1 MKIYLTRHSK
11 TLWNQEKRLQGWQ
24 DSPLTAEG
32 IEDAKLLKARITELK
47 IDYCYSSPI
56 ERAKA
61 TSEILFDHFLVDKRL
76 KEMNFGKYEGCLIN
90 ELLNDPIYN
99 RLWNLP
105 DDDVSTPGG
114 ETYHEVQ
121 MRLKDFFNDITIN
134 LKSGTKNFPAKI
146 LYTDDITLD
155 YQAVKRNVEKDDL
168 WDIIA
173 EELLKYDEAQ
183 IIYSERGAKI
193 VIDANDKKVN
203 MRHEDVT
210 KEINKTS
217 VVQTGREYVV
227 NPALAK
233 DLLEEI
239 GILAKNGK
247 IKNDKI
253 RKYNQIDYFVE
264 LMQGVLKEIGDRDEY
279 VIFDAAC
286 GKSYLSF
293 VMNFYLKEILKKK
306 CHFIGVDYSETVIE
320 ASKRMAKNLGYNN
333 MEFIKADLTEYTPPI
348 RPDIVVSLHAC
359 DTATDMALALGIR
372 AKSRAI
378 VSVPCCHKD
387 ILKQYSYE
395 PFEAITKHGI
405 LKARLADTL
414 TDGLRAAYLESVG
427 YKVSMIEYIS
437 PLETPKNIMIRAVYT
452 GKKNEKSK
460 QDFEN
465 LKEMLNVKPTIE
477 RFCRKGEI

>member
-1 MKIYLTRHSK
+1 MNKKTVSK
-11 TLWNQEKRLQGWQ
+11 VN
-24 DSPLTAEG
+24 
-32 IEDAKLLKARITELK
+32 
-47 IDYCYSSPI
+47 
-56 ERAKA
+56 
-61 TSEILFDHFLVDKRL
+61 LFFGGLVSRM
-76 KEMNFGKYEGCLIN
+76 EEN
-90 ELLNDPIYN
+90 
-99 RLWNLP
+99 
-105 DDDVSTPGG
+105 
-114 ETYHEVQ
+114 
-121 MRLKDFFNDITIN
+121 KDFFNDITIN

-155 YQAVKRNVEKDDL
+155 YQAIKRNVEKDGL

-465 LKEMLNVKPTIE
+465 LKEMLNVKPAIE

>member
-1 MKIYLTRHSK
+1 MNKKTVSK
-11 TLWNQEKRLQGWQ
+11 VN
-24 DSPLTAEG
+24 
-32 IEDAKLLKARITELK
+32 
-47 IDYCYSSPI
+47 
-56 ERAKA
+56 
-61 TSEILFDHFLVDKRL
+61 LFFGGLVSRM
-76 KEMNFGKYEGCLIN
+76 EEN
-90 ELLNDPIYN
+90 
-99 RLWNLP
+99 
-105 DDDVSTPGG
+105 
-114 ETYHEVQ
+114 
-121 MRLKDFFNDITIN
+121 KDFFNDITIN

-155 YQAVKRNVEKDDL
+155 YQAVKRNVEKDGL

-306 CHFIGVDYSETVIE
+306 RQSEWLKI
-320 ASKRMAKNLGYNN
+320 S
-333 MEFIKADLTEYTPPI
+333 
-348 RPDIVVSLHAC
+348 
-359 DTATDMALALGIR
+359 DTTIW
-372 AKSRAI
+372 S
-378 VSVPCCHKD
+378 S
-387 ILKQYSYE
+387 S
-395 PFEAITKHGI
+395 
-405 LKARLADTL
+405 
-414 TDGLRAAYLESVG
+414 
-427 YKVSMIEYIS
+427 
-437 PLETPKNIMIRAVYT
+437 
-452 GKKNEKSK
+452 
-460 QDFEN
+460 
-465 LKEMLNVKPTIE
+465 KPTLRSIH
-477 RFCRKGEI
+477 RL

>member
-1 MKIYLTRHSK
+1 MNKKTISK
-11 TLWNQEKRLQGWQ
+11 T
-24 DSPLTAEG
+24 S
-32 IEDAKLLKARITELK
+32 
-47 IDYCYSSPI
+47 
-56 ERAKA
+56 
-61 TSEILFDHFLVDKRL
+61 LFFS
-76 KEMNFGKYEGCLIN
+76 GLISRMEEN
-90 ELLNDPIYN
+90 
-99 RLWNLP
+99 
-105 DDDVSTPGG
+105 
-114 ETYHEVQ
+114 
-121 MRLKDFFNDITIN
+121 KDFFTDITIDF
-134 LKSGTKNFPAKI
+134 KSGTKNFPAKI
-146 LYTDDITLD
+146 LYGDSITLD
-155 YQAVKRNVEKDDL
+155 YQAVKRDVSRDEI
-168 WDIIA
+168 WEIIA
-173 EELLKYDEAQ
+173 EEMQKYESAR
-183 IIYSERGAKI
+183 IIYSERGARI
-193 VIDANDKKVN
+193 VIESDDKRVN

-210 KEINKTS
+210 AEVNRTS

-233 DLLEEI
+233 DLLTEI

-264 LMQGVLKEIGDRDEY
+264 LMQGVLKEIGERDEY

-293 VMNFYLKEILKKK
+293 VMNFYMREILKKK
-306 CHFIGVDYSETVIE
+306 CRFIGVDYSETVIE

-333 MEFIKADLTEYTPPI
+333 MEFVKADLTEYTPSI

-372 AKSRAI
+372 AGSRAI

-395 PFEAITKHGI
+395 PFEAITRHGI

-414 TDGLRAAYLESVG
+414 TDGIRAAYLESVG

-452 GKKNEKSK
+452 GKKNEKSR
-460 QDFEN
+460 QDYES
-465 LKEMLNVKPTIE
+465 LKTMLNVKPAIE
-477 RFCRKGEI
+477 RFLEE

>member
-1 MKIYLTRHSK
+1 MNKITVQK
-11 TLWNQEKRLQGWQ
+11 TNLFFTGLLSRMEEN
-24 DSPLTAEG
+24 
-32 IEDAKLLKARITELK
+32 KL
-47 IDYCYSSPI
+47 
-56 ERAKA
+56 
-61 TSEILFDHFLVDKRL
+61 
-76 KEMNFGKYEGCLIN
+76 
-90 ELLNDPIYN
+90 
-99 RLWNLP
+99 
-105 DDDVSTPGG
+105 
-114 ETYHEVQ
+114 
-121 MRLKDFFNDITIN
+121 FFNDITIN
-134 LKSGTKNFPAKI
+134 FKSGTKDFPAKI
-146 LYTDDITLD
+146 LYGDEITID
-155 YQAVKRNVEKDDL
+155 YQAVKRAVEHNEI

-173 EELLKYDEAQ
+173 EEMLKYDSAQ

-193 VIDANDKKVN
+193 VIDASDKRVN

-210 KEINKTS
+210 AEVSKTS

-233 DLLEEI
+233 DLLTEI

-264 LMQGVLKEIGDRDEY
+264 LMQGVLKEIGERDEY
-279 VIFDAAC
+279 VILDAAC

-293 VMNFYLKEILKKK
+293 VLNFYMREILKKR
-306 CHFIGVDYSETVIE
+306 CRFIGVDYSETVIT
-320 ASKRMAKNLGYNN
+320 ASKRIAKNLGYNN
-333 MEFIKADLTEYTPPI
+333 MEFIQADLTEYTPSV
-348 RPDIVVSLHAC
+348 RPDIVISLHAC

-387 ILKQYSYE
+387 ILKQYAYA
-395 PFEAITKHGI
+395 PFEAITRHGI

-414 TDGLRAAYLESVG
+414 TDGIRAAYLESVG

-452 GKKNEKSK
+452 GRKNEKSAK
-460 QDFEN
+460 DYNN
-465 LKEMLNVKPTIE
+465 LKEMLNVKPAIE
-477 RFCRKGEI
+477 RFLRR

>member
-1 MKIYLTRHSK
+1 MNKKTISK
-11 TLWNQEKRLQGWQ
+11 T
-24 DSPLTAEG
+24 S
-32 IEDAKLLKARITELK
+32 
-47 IDYCYSSPI
+47 
-56 ERAKA
+56 
-61 TSEILFDHFLVDKRL
+61 LFFS
-76 KEMNFGKYEGCLIN
+76 GLISRM
-90 ELLNDPIYN
+90 EEN
-99 RLWNLP
+99 R
-105 DDDVSTPGG
+105 
-114 ETYHEVQ
+114 
-121 MRLKDFFNDITIN
+121 DFFTDITIDF
-134 LKSGTKNFPAKI
+134 KSGTKTFPAQI
-146 LYTDDITLD
+146 LYGDSITLD
-155 YQAVKRNVEKDDL
+155 YQAIKRIVSRDEI
-168 WDIIA
+168 WGIIA
-173 EELLKYDEAQ
+173 EEMQKYDSAR
-183 IIYSERGAKI
+183 IIYSERGARI
-193 VIDANDKKVN
+193 VIEADDKRVN

-210 KEINKTS
+210 AEVNQTS

-233 DLLEEI
+233 DLLTEI

-264 LMQGVLKEIGDRDEY
+264 LMQGVLREIGDRDEY

-293 VMNFYLKEILKKK
+293 VMNFYMREILKKK
-306 CHFIGVDYSETVIE
+306 CKFIGVDYSETVIE

-333 MEFIKADLTEYTPPI
+333 MEFIKADLTEYTPSV

-395 PFEAITKHGI
+395 PFEAITRHGI

-414 TDGLRAAYLESVG
+414 TDGIRAAYLESVG

-452 GKKNEKSK
+452 GKRNERSK
-460 QDFEN
+460 QDYES
-465 LKEMLNVKPTIE
+465 LKTMLNVKPAIE
-477 RFCRKGEI
+477 RFLEE

>member
-1 MKIYLTRHSK
+1 MNKK
-11 TLWNQEKRLQGWQ
+11 T
-24 DSPLTAEG
+24 
-32 IEDAKLLKARITELK
+32 IAKVN
-47 IDYCYSSPI
+47 
-56 ERAKA
+56 
-61 TSEILFDHFLVDKRL
+61 LFFS
-76 KEMNFGKYEGCLIN
+76 GLISRMEEN
-90 ELLNDPIYN
+90 
-99 RLWNLP
+99 
-105 DDDVSTPGG
+105 
-114 ETYHEVQ
+114 
-121 MRLKDFFNDITIN
+121 KDFFTEITIN
-134 LKSGTKNFPAKI
+134 FKSGTKIFPAKI
-146 LYTDDITLD
+146 LYTDEITLD
-155 YQAVKRNVEKDDL
+155 FQAVKKTVKSEDL
-168 WDIIA
+168 CDIIA
-173 EELLKYDEAQ
+173 AELLNYDEAQ

-210 KEINKTS
+210 AEVNETS
-217 VVQTGREYVV
+217 VVQTGRDYVV

-233 DLLEEI
+233 DLLTEI

-264 LMQGVLKEIGDRDEY
+264 LMGGVLNEIGDRDEY
-279 VIFDAAC
+279 VVLDAAC

-293 VMNFYLKEILKKK
+293 VLNFYLREILKKK
-306 CHFIGVDYSETVIE
+306 CRFIGVDYSETVIE

-333 MEFIKADLTEYTPPI
+333 MEFIRADLTEYSPSV

-359 DTATDMALALGIR
+359 DTATDMALGLGIR
-372 AKSRAI
+372 SKSRAI

-414 TDGLRAAYLESVG
+414 TDGIRAAYLESVG

-452 GKKNEKSK
+452 GKKNEKSR
-460 QDFEN
+460 QDYEN
-465 LKEMLNVKPTIE
+465 LKQMLHVEPAIE
-477 RFCRKGEI
+477 RFLNK